1 MSQPAEIYKVDPKTG
16 KDTELSFVNK
26 GILDQLTMGKVES
39 RWIKTT
45 DNKQMLTWIIYPPH
59 FDPNKK
65 YPAILYCEGGP
76 QSTVSQFWSYRW
88 NFQMMAANGYIIVAP
103 NRRGL
108 PGFGQE
114 WNEQISGDYP
124 GQNIKDYLSAIDEMK
139 QEPYIDEN
147 RLGCVG
153 ASYGGFS
160 VYFLAGHHDKRF
172 KAFIAHCGIFNMEMQ
187 YLQHRR
193 DVVC

>member
-1 MSQPAEIYKVDPKTG
+1 
-16 KDTELSFVNK
+16 
-26 GILDQLTMGKVES
+26 MGKVES

-45 DNKQMLTWIIYPPH
+45 DNKQMLTWVIYPPH

-114 WNEQISGDYP
+114 WNEQVAPRAEHGGAQAGGERADGEPCASAVAEQP
-124 GQNIKDYLSAIDEMK
+124 GRERAKA
-139 QEPYIDEN
+139 
-147 RLGCVG
+147 V
-153 ASYGGFS
+153 A
-160 VYFLAGHHDKRF
+160 AGEQRS
-172 KAFIAHCGIFNMEMQ
+172 
-187 YLQHRR
+187 
-193 DVVC
+193 

>member
-1 MSQPAEIYKVDPKTG
+1 MDQDHGQQTNVDL
-16 KDTELSFVNK
+16 DHLSSP
-26 GILDQLTMGKVES
+26 TS
-39 RWIKTT
+39 TRT
-45 DNKQMLTWIIYPPH
+45 
-59 FDPNKK
+59 K
-65 YPAILYCEGGP
+65 YLAILYCEGGP

-88 NFQMMAANGYIIVAP
+88 NFQMMAANGYIIVAS

-187 YLQHRR
+187 YYNTEEMWFR
-193 DVVC
+193 